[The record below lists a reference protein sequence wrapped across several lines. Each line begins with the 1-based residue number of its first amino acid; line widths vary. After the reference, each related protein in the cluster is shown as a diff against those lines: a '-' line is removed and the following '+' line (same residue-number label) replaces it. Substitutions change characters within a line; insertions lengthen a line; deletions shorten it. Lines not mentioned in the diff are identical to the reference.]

1 MYPLYPILVLS
12 SPSPETVTFPP
23 YMHQFQG
30 TWCLQCGSEGW
41 LYANTEVVNEKFL
54 MKAAL
59 DALKVSGSVLCGL
72 LCSYMHVHVQIPWG
86 GSNKTRLCTQL
97 GSHSNK
103 ITEWAE
109 VAGAGVQV
117 TIKFSIA

>member
-86 GSNKTRLCTQL
+86 ALIRQDCALS
-97 GSHSNK
+97 
-103 ITEWAE
+103 WAAIATKSLSGRRWLE
-109 VAGAGVQV
+109 QV
-117 TIKFSIA
+117 SK